1 MQGESSVLIL
11 EKGLGLFSLLY
22 CVNTSVGKKNLS
34 CRLTCFRVTEPKL
47 SANFIFVQYSF
58 YNFLQN

>member
-1 MQGESSVLIL
+1 MHLL
-11 EKGLGLFSLLY
+11 SLRFD
-22 CVNTSVGKKNLS
+22 TSVGKKGKKKNTQKMAVMSSQLF
-34 CRLTCFRVTEPKL
+34 CVTEPKL